1 MKRAAVLCGVAILG
15 LTVFGLPAEAY
26 AAKGKKASVKV
37 VNKSDWEIHNF
48 FLSSS
53 EEEEWGPDQLGE
65 DVIGTGESFTVKS
78 IPCDTYDVKL
88 IDEDGDECVV
98 EEVDICG
105 GSEQWTITNQILLG
119 CQEASE

>member
-1 MKRAAVLCGVAILG
+1 MKRTAVLCGVALLG
-15 LTVFGLPAEAY
+15 LTAFGLTADVY
-26 AAKGKKASVKV
+26 AAKGKKATVKI

-48 FLSSS
+48 FLSST

-65 DVIGTGESFTVKS
+65 DVIGTGESFMLKS

-88 IDEDGDECVV
+88 VDEDEDECVV
-98 EEVDICG
+98 EAVDICG
-105 GSEQWTITNQILLG
+105 GSEQWTITNQILIG

>member
-1 MKRAAVLCGVAILG
+1 MKRSAILCGVAMLG
-15 LTVFGLPAEAY
+15 LTAFGIPAEAY
-26 AAKGKKASVKV
+26 AAGKKASVKV

-53 EEEEWGPDQLGE
+53 EEEDWGPDQLGE
-65 DVIGTGESFTVKS
+65 DVIGTGDSFTLKS
-78 IPCDTYDVKL
+78 IPCDSYDVKL

-98 EEVDICG
+98 EAVDICG

-119 CQEASE
+119 CQEAGE

>member
-1 MKRAAVLCGVAILG
+1 MKRAAVLCGVAMLG
-15 LTVFGLPAEAY
+15 LTAFGLPADAY
-26 AAKGKKASVKV
+26 AAKGKKASVKI

-53 EEEEWGPDQLGE
+53 EEDDWGPDQLGD
-65 DVIGTGESFTVKS
+65 DVVGTGDSFTLKS

>member
-1 MKRAAVLCGVAILG
+1 MKRTAILCGVALLG
-15 LTVFGLPAEAY
+15 LTAFGISAEAY
-26 AAKGKKASVKV
+26 AAGKKARVKV

-53 EEEEWGPDQLGE
+53 EEEDWGPDQLGE
-65 DVIGTGESFTVKS
+65 DVIGTGDSFTLKS
-78 IPCDTYDVKL
+78 IPCDSYDVKL

-98 EEVDICG
+98 EAVDICG